1 MKTYRIYLK
10 CFVDVEANSVE
21 EAEDVVQEM
30 DYNFSH
36 NGDDFRS
43 EILEIEEIKQK
54 KDWHHHQKTLTYCR
68 HEKISH

>member
-1 MKTYRIYLK
+1 
-10 CFVDVEANSVE
+10 
-21 EAEDVVQEM
+21 M

>member
-1 MKTYRIYLK
+1 
-10 CFVDVEANSVE
+10 
-21 EAEDVVQEM
+21 M

-54 KDWHHHQKTLTYCR
+54 KDWQLPRK
-68 HEKISH
+68 

>member
-1 MKTYRIYLK
+1 
-10 CFVDVEANSVE
+10 
-21 EAEDVVQEM
+21 M

-54 KDWHHHQKTLTYCR
+54 KIDTAAQNH
-68 HEKISH
+68 

>member
-10 CFVDVEANSVE
+10 CFIDVEANSVE
-21 EAEDVVQEM
+21 EAENVVQEM

-54 KDWHHHQKTLTYCR
+54 KD
-68 HEKISH
+68 

>member
-1 MKTYRIYLK
+1 LVIFVHTFAAMKTYRIYLK

-54 KDWHHHQKTLTYCR
+54 KIDTAAQNH
-68 HEKISH
+68 